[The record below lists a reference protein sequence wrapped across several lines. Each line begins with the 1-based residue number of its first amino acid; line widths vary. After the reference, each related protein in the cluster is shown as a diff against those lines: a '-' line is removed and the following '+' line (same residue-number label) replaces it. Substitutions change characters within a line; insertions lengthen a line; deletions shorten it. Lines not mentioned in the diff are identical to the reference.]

1 MVGQRLASKTWS
13 ESRGET
19 QPATRQSCTVARD
32 LTLGVNLCRP
42 SVRARTRA
50 CVLCQRVLQLTASEK
65 TSGSILAL
73 CWRPAVPG

>member
-50 CVLCQRVLQLTASEK
+50 
-65 TSGSILAL
+65 
-73 CWRPAVPG
+73 